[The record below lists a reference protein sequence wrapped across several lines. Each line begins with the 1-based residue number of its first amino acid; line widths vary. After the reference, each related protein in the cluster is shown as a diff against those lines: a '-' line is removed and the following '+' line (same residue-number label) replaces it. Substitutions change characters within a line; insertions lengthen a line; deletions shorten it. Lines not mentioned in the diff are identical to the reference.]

1 MATVDHSTNP
11 ADSAREGMLVRYP
24 LVLFFVLSFVFT
36 WGYFWLIWAP
46 LGMPDSLIALGGF
59 GPAVSALLVLAISSG
74 KPGVLSLLRSIVHWH
89 PRLGSLVA
97 LSIAAVMGFGS
108 VPRGHGN
115 QLSETPN
122 STLHASVLP
131 RDRIIPLSTVKEILP
146 EMNRETATGQD
157 ETAVGKPN
165 GSRSVTYATA
175 DGSQRVVISIDQYR
189 TTEAASAAYQ
199 QAFQMSQEVPGAKG
213 EPVSNLGQR
222 AFIGVAT
229 QGKETHVGGG
239 ALYRDVIVTVTLQGY
254 DGTKEN
260 KARVTAIIL
269 KQAAKGTP

>member
-1 MATVDHSTNP
+1 MATINNDAET
-11 ADSAREGMLVRYP
+11 ADVAREGLVARCQ
-24 LVLFFVLSFVFT
+24 LFFFFLLSFVLT

-46 LGMPDSLIALGGF
+46 LHLPDALIALGGF
-59 GPAVSALLVLAISSG
+59 GPAVSAFLVLGISSG
-74 KPGVLSLLRSIVHWH
+74 KPGVLRLLRSIVHWH

-97 LSIAAVMGFGS
+97 PSIAAVMAFGL
-108 VPRGHGN
+108 VPRGRGN
-115 QLSETPN
+115 QLSEAPN
-122 STLHASVLP
+122 RTLQASVLP

-165 GSRSVTYATA
+165 GNRSVTYATA
-175 DGSQRVVISIDQYR
+175 AGSQRVVISIDQYR